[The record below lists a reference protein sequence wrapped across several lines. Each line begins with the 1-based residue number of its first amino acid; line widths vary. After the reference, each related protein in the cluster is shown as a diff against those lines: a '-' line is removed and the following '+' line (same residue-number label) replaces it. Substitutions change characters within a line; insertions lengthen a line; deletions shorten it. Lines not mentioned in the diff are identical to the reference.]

1 MLESQG
7 SVVLRWHF
15 NQNSVQ
21 LYGCTQFGPYK
32 DKRPRHVTIV
42 ESQKKSLESLCNYA
56 IQHIREPVCL
66 KTQMAPAN
74 ETLTTNLTSCHYW
87 GEKRIGVYTY
97 KEISSFVVYI
107 KNRLLQIIVK
117 I

>member
-56 IQHIREPVCL
+56 TQHIREPVCL
-66 KTQMAPAN
+66 QTQMAPAN
-74 ETLTTNLTSCHYW
+74 ETLTTNLTSSHYW
-87 GEKRIGVYTY
+87 GEKRIGVYT
-97 KEISSFVVYI
+97 
-107 KNRLLQIIVK
+107 
-117 I
+117 